1 MELFVKILTNV
12 FGNATIIL
20 GLVALFGC
28 LLLRR
33 KWTDTL
39 LAVIKTMMGYEIVSA
54 GAGLMGTAMT
64 PLIKYIY
71 RVLNAQGFVQNTWP
85 AYSAS
90 MAAYGTQIAIV
101 FLIGFVLNMLLVRFT
116 KLKGIA
122 LTVHLML
129 FVASAMVPMC
139 MDGHWSESYISGY
152 CVRHCSRP
160 VLLVG
165 YDI

>member
-54 GAGLMGTAMT
+54 GAGFMGTAMMKST
-64 PLIKYIY
+64 MVIAAEKPLQK
-71 RVLNAQGFVQNTWP
+71 
-85 AYSAS
+85 
-90 MAAYGTQIAIV
+90 
-101 FLIGFVLNMLLVRFT
+101 
-116 KLKGIA
+116 
-122 LTVHLML
+122 
-129 FVASAMVPMC
+129 VAR
-139 MDGHWSESYISGY
+139 Y
-152 CVRHCSRP
+152 SRP
-160 VLLVG
+160 STGRLA
-165 YDI
+165 

>member
-85 AYSAS
+85 AYSV
-90 MAAYGTQIAIV
+90 YGC
-101 FLIGFVLNMLLVRFT
+101 VRNPDRNRIFDRFCIEYAF
-116 KLKGIA
+116 GA
-122 LTVHLML
+122 LYQAQRYCTDSTSNAVCSICNGTH
-129 FVASAMVPMC
+129 VY
-139 MDGHWSESYISGY
+139 GHWSESYISGY